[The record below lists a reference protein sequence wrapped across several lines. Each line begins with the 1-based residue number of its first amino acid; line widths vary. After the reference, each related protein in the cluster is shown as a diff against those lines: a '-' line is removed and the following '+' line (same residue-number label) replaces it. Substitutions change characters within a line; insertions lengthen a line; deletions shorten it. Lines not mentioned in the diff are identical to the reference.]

1 MTNYMYEYYYTTPTG
16 KEQLCSFLLIRHF
29 FWIIFGMITKTNNRK
44 EDEMKK
50 ISKIL
55 LLFVMTI
62 TLCSTLNANAATSK
76 TVNNEAELKEA
87 LNNSNISTIIL
98 GSNIETTEK
107 INIMRDVTIDGNNKT
122 IRYIGKFGA
131 SQSNDNTVWGGI
143 YVLQIY
149 KCNVTLKDI
158 KLTGGNAGLLIN
170 GGHATFEGRI
180 DVSGNGFGGIEL
192 GKGSGVTSSP
202 TLTITDNAEI
212 INTTES
218 ADKPTLWVPSDT
230 NGAVIEIGN
239 TEFELNAGVELSLD
253 EINELEESIENP
265 ETGDSLIL
273 NIIFLSIFV
282 ILSSY
287 AFKKI
292 LNKE

>member
-1 MTNYMYEYYYTTPTG
+1 
-16 KEQLCSFLLIRHF
+16 
-29 FWIIFGMITKTNNRK
+29 
-44 EDEMKK
+44 MKK

-55 LLFVMTI
+55 LLFVLTI
-62 TLCSTLNANAATSK
+62 TLSTTLNVNAATSK
-76 TVNNEAELKEA
+76 TVNNGAELKEA
-87 LNNSNISTIIL
+87 LNDSNISTIIL
-98 GSNIETTEK
+98 GSDIETTEK

-122 IRYIGKFGA
+122 IKYVGKFG
-131 SQSNDNTVWGGI
+131 SSSSSDNTVWGGI
-143 YVLQIY
+143 YV
-149 KCNVTLKDI
+149 TLKNI

-170 GGHATFEGRI
+170 GGHATFVGKI

-192 GKGSGVTSSP
+192 GKGSGVTEAP

-218 ADKPTLWVPSDT
+218 ADKPTIWVPDDT

-239 TEFELNAGVELSLD
+239 TEFELNSGEELTLD

-265 ETGDSLIL
+265 ETSDSLLL
-273 NIIFLSIFV
+273 NIFFLSIFV

-287 AFKKI
+287 AFNKI

>member
-1 MTNYMYEYYYTTPTG
+1 
-16 KEQLCSFLLIRHF
+16 
-29 FWIIFGMITKTNNRK
+29 
-44 EDEMKK
+44 MKK

-55 LLFVMTI
+55 LLFVLTI
-62 TLCSTLNANAATSK
+62 TLSATLNVNAATSK
-76 TVNNEAELKEA
+76 TVNSQAELKEA
-87 LNNSNISTIIL
+87 LNDSNISTIIL
-98 GSNIETTEK
+98 GSDIETTEK

-122 IRYIGKFGA
+122 IKYVGKFG
-131 SQSNDNTVWGGI
+131 SSSSSDNTVWGGI

-149 KCNVTLKDI
+149 KSNVTLKNI

-170 GGHATFEGRI
+170 GGHATFVGKI

-192 GKGSGVTSSP
+192 GKGSGVTEAP

-218 ADKPTLWVPSDT
+218 ADKPTIWVPADT
-230 NGAVIEIGN
+230 DGAVIEIGN
-239 TEFELNAGVELSLD
+239 TEFELNSGEELTLD

-265 ETGDSLIL
+265 ETNDSLLL
-273 NIIFLSIFV
+273 NIFFLSIFV

-287 AFKKI
+287 AFNKI

>member
-1 MTNYMYEYYYTTPTG
+1 MNIITLLPTW

-29 FWIIFGMITKTNNRK
+29 FWIFFGMITNTNNRK

-98 GSNIETTEK
+98 GSDIETTEK
-107 INIMRDVTIDGNNKT
+107 INIMRDITIDGNNKT